1 MAFPF
6 ALAWSQWAGSHDEPP
21 EQLPQQLPEQLPEHS
36 FLPVLVTEV
45 AAILPVQAI
54 GVVAAAGVEV
64 LAWSAAAVA
73 VAPASGVLATEAL
86 AIPVQFFSIDAAAV
100 LPAWPFAQQDCAL
113 TDWMPA
119 NSIANTIRIA

>member
-1 MAFPF
+1 LAFPF

-21 EQLPQQLPEQLPEHS
+21 EQLPQQLLEQLPEHS

-119 NSIANTIRIA
+119 NSMANTIRIA